1 MENTP
6 QELQGTTTLKH
17 LEALNNTVILLQVYI
32 EEVLKPDIKKQNAK
46 IEKLLSK
53 DIDRDVA
60 YEKLESRVS

>member
-17 LEALNNTVILLQVYI
+17 LEALNNTVILLQVSI